1 MRSNLELNSKNCS
14 LGAMPVRQRSTKLA
28 EGAFAAGLAILLGAC
43 SAGQREVVNVPPTF
57 GGGVSGFAL
66 EEGVLKVES
75 ATMFLWPSVGED
87 ELASVIALVQR
98 NSAIV
103 DHLTLAIVKLGKDR
117 EALEAQFAAEEC
129 VKKHAVLAA
138 DEDPEFV
145 EWVAE
150 WKPDAPES
158 CRQNQDQRRQLVREV
173 DRLASQEQPKLIGAI
188 YKAIDPG
195 YPQRVENL
203 LSMTPKDSMLV
214 ISSERASEVLFKD
227 FRRKGN
233 SQSSIAGA
241 SSAPHGQVRQVIWR
255 PELRVLRFSVP
266 ELDEQN
272 HATGAVWNFTLERQA
287 DFLGRARFAGEIR
300 ILSPAG
306 RVLRTGQL
314 KLEGRLSRR

>member
-1 MRSNLELNSKNCS
+1 MR
-14 LGAMPVRQRSTKLA
+14 RSEKFKVWSQMIAT
-28 EGAFAAGLAILLGAC
+28 AFVALTLISC
-43 SAGQREVVNVPPTF
+43 SAGQRDVVNVPPTF
-57 GGGVSGFAL
+57 SGGVSGFAL
-66 EEGVLKVES
+66 EEGTFKIES
-75 ATMFLWPSVGED
+75 ATMFLWPAVGED
-87 ELASVIALVQR
+87 ELASVIALVHR

-103 DHLTLAIVKLGKDR
+103 DHLTMAIAKLGKDK
-117 EALEAQFAAEEC
+117 EALETQFATEEC

-150 WKPDAPES
+150 WKADAPES
-158 CRQNQDQRRQLVREV
+158 CKQNQDQRRQIVREV

-203 LSMTPKDSMLV
+203 LSMTPKDSMLL
-214 ISSERASEVLFKD
+214 ISSERASEVLLKD

-233 SQSSIAGA
+233 AQSSMPGA
-241 SSAPHGQVRQVIWR
+241 SSATHGQVRQVIWR

-272 HATGAVWNFTLERQA
+272 RATGSIWNITLERQA

-300 ILSPAG
+300 ILSAEG
-306 RVLRTGQL
+306 RVLRTGQM